1 MFIILGG
8 DGKEYGPVTA
18 DQVRAWMAAGRANLD
33 TQAKAL
39 GSEEWRRLVDFAE
52 FAPGG
57 GTPPLVR
64 SDNPASAD
72 HSSGPSLVPGMT
84 SFPAPV
90 NTLELA
96 GRGTRLGAFI
106 IDRVLAALC
115 ALPGVLLMGPAFATL
130 MLAASRGEQPN
141 LEEINAASFFLGAA
155 VAGLGWLVQFGVQ
168 LWMLTTRGQS
178 IGKRLLNIRIVLF
191 QDNAPPGFLHA
202 WLLRNFVPGIISL
215 VPYLGFIF
223 VLVDALFIF
232 SEQRRCIHDH
242 IAGTKVVKV

>member
-57 GTPPLVR
+57 GIPPLVR
-64 SDNPASAD
+64 RDDPFNPDSG
-72 HSSGPSLVPGMT
+72 GPSFSPGT
-84 SFPAPV
+84 PAFTAPV

-96 GRGTRLGAFI
+96 GRGTRLGAAI
-106 IDRVLAALC
+106 IDRAIAALC
-115 ALPGVLLMGPAFATL
+115 SLPGFLLMGPAFVTL
-130 MLAASRGEQPN
+130 MLAASRGEEPN
-141 LEEINAASFFLGAA
+141 FEEIDAAGLLLGTL
-155 VAGLGWLVQFGVQ
+155 VAGLGWLAQFAVQ

-191 QDNAPPGFLHA
+191 QDNGAPGFLHA

-215 VPYLGFIF
+215 VPYLGFVF

-232 SEQRRCIHDH
+232 TEQRRCIHDH

>member
-64 SDNPASAD
+64 GDTPASPD
-72 HSSGPSLVPGMT
+72 HSGSSLVPEMT
-84 SFPAPV
+84 SFSAPV
-90 NTLELA
+90 TTLELA

-106 IDRVLAALC
+106 IDRVIAALC

-130 MLAASRGEQPN
+130 VLAASRGEEPN

-191 QDNAPPGFLHA
+191 QDNGPPGFLHA

-242 IAGTKVVKV
+242 IAGTKVVKA

>member
-33 TQAKAL
+33 TKAKAL

-57 GTPPLVR
+57 GMPPLVR
-64 SDNPASAD
+64 NDYPASAD
-72 HSSGPSLVPGMT
+72 SNGPVHPPGTSYLSSPG
-84 SFPAPV
+84 A
-90 NTLELA
+90 NLELA
-96 GRGTRLGAFI
+96 GRGTRLGAAI
-106 IDRVLAALC
+106 IDRAIAALC
-115 ALPGVLLMGPAFATL
+115 ALPGILLMGPSFVTL
-130 MLAASRGEQPN
+130 MLAASRGEQPE
-141 LEEINAASFFLGAA
+141 LEDLDAAGFLLGAF
-155 VAGLGWLVQFGVQ
+155 VAGLGWLAQFGVQ

-191 QDNAPPGFLHA
+191 QDNGAPGFLHA

-215 VPYLGFIF
+215 VPYLGFVF

>member
-18 DQVRAWMAAGRANLD
+18 DQVRAWMAAGRANLE

-39 GSEEWRRLVDFAE
+39 GSDEWRRLIDFAE

-57 GTPPLVR
+57 AVPPEVR
-64 SDNPASAD
+64 SDNAASAD
-72 HSSGPSLVPGMT
+72 PSGASLAPGMP
-84 SFPAPV
+84 SFPAPTT
-90 NTLELA
+90 TLDLA
-96 GRGTRLGAFI
+96 GRGTRLGAAI
-106 IDRVLAALC
+106 IDRAIAALC
-115 ALPGVLLMGPAFATL
+115 ALPGVLLMGPSFVTL
-130 MLAASRGEQPN
+130 MLAASRGEEPN
-141 LEEINAASFFLGAA
+141 LEEINAAGFFLGAF
-155 VAGLGWLVQFGVQ
+155 VAGLGWLAQFGVQ
-168 LWMLTTRGQS
+168 LWMLTTRGQT

-191 QDNAPPGFLHA
+191 LDNGAPGFLHA

-223 VLVDALFIF
+223 MLVDALFIF